1 MVLAKATALEVGRF
15 EFTHRS
21 LGSRTLTLLF
31 DAMPAPVETFS
42 SLESEIS
49 LVHDP
54 NRKLRSKLKEQFLA
68 GPGLGWH
75 KRRRLYNRACD
86 DSRWQWRDPRLLPEQ
101 RRQLACRRR
110 SNELQERRGS
120 IKIDR
125 PHLSA
130 IRLATSKAYVLFGGL
145 GVMARRPGYTLV
157 L

>member
-1 MVLAKATALEVGRF
+1 MVLAKATALEVARF

-68 GPGLGWH
+68 LTQFTKEPRVLDGDDGLG
-75 KRRRLYNRACD
+75 
-86 DSRWQWRDPRLLPEQ
+86 SEV
-101 RRQLACRRR
+101 CR
-110 SNELQERRGS
+110 
-120 IKIDR
+120 
-125 PHLSA
+125 
-130 IRLATSKAYVLFGGL
+130 
-145 GVMARRPGYTLV
+145 
-157 L
+157 